1 MAAASKAI
9 KGSWLA
15 VYGGGELEYRAAG
28 RGAYDFD
35 LCGMSRFGRRAL
47 EPGDIQCS
55 LRRATQ
61 DLAGVGASIE
71 RSVDDR
77 LVTTIAE
84 ALLACRDRLAF
95 GALLRSAAAQS
106 QRAVLRQTSPGDDEV
121 SCLRHGLDRAV
132 RAALYPGS
140 DVGAASRNV
149 GGSFAASAGANSQNW
164 PENQICDA
172 GSRVL
177 QRAGDHVAAKPRA
190 AVPHA
195 RHVPWTPLP
204 EASPG
209 NRTALDQAPKSR
221 LVPALVEKQEKASH
235 GVRMRDLSYASQSQR
250 SQARPTEAAVRRL
263 AREGLTGGDSTL
275 GCEAVRHALGA

>member
-15 VYGGGELEYRAAG
+15 VYGGGELEHRAAG

-55 LRRATQ
+55 LRRTAQ

-77 LVTTIAE
+77 LATTIAE
-84 ALLACRDRLAF
+84 ALLARRDRLAF
-95 GALLRSAAAQS
+95 GTLLRSAAAQS
-106 QRAVLRQTSPGDDEV
+106 QRAILRQASFGNDEV
-121 SCLRHGLDRAV
+121 SCLRHGLHRAV

-140 DVGAASRNV
+140 DVGAASRNAG
-149 GGSFAASAGANSQNW
+149 GGSAASVGANSRNW
-164 PENQICDA
+164 PENPICDA

-177 QRAGDHVAAKPRA
+177 QRAGDHVAAKRKV

-195 RHVPWTPLP
+195 RHVPRTPLQETP
-204 EASPG
+204 PG
-209 NRTALDQAPKSR
+209 NWTALDQTPKSR
-221 LVPALVEKQEKASH
+221 LVPAHVEKQE
-235 GVRMRDLSYASQSQR
+235 
-250 SQARPTEAAVRRL
+250 T
-263 AREGLTGGDSTL
+263 
-275 GCEAVRHALGA
+275 